1 MGLPLSTFYRCL
13 YVFSFPLF
21 SNMSKTMFRSGHI
34 QFCREFQALSFDN
47 KKDLNCRD
55 NRGDNLKILMGPF
68 FLGHPLYVTNQIFLS
83 LFNLFLRKRDI

>member
-1 MGLPLSTFYRCL
+1 
-13 YVFSFPLF
+13 
-21 SNMSKTMFRSGHI
+21 MFRSGHI

-68 FLGHPLYVTNQIFLS
+68 FLGHPLLFFSKNLACHIHIKLNQKSMQLFPIF
-83 LFNLFLRKRDI
+83 